1 MNLEEIKTFILSIID
16 QILKNDGGR
25 QIINDDL
32 SILSQKS
39 KKKFKSILKKFN
51 HRLKI
56 EDFENE

>member
-51 HRLKI
+51 RRLKI